1 MYVYNLYDEVGDCY
15 VKIDNMDPIVVEGG
29 NLAAM
34 DELQNIEITTRGD
47 YFIQVYTKSG
57 NLVYSYRVI
66 KKDPLNTVTIVLIC
80 VGAAVLVA
88 LIIVFVKLR
97 KRVKIR

>member
-1 MYVYNLYDEVGDCY
+1 
-15 VKIDNMDPIVVEGG
+15 MDPIAVEGE
-29 NLAAM
+29 NLATM
-34 DELQNIEITTRGD
+34 DELQKIDIKSRGD

-80 VGAAVLVA
+80 VGVAVLIA
-88 LIIVFVKLR
+88 LTIVFVKLR

>member
-1 MYVYNLYDEVGDCY
+1 MMRLE
-15 VKIDNMDPIVVEGG
+15 DPIVVEGG